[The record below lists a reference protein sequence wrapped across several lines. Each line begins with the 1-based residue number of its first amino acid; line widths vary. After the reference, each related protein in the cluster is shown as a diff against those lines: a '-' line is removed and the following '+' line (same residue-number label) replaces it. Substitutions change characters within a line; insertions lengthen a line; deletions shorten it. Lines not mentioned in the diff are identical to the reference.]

1 MTSLCKLNNL
11 LTEFYD
17 KMSSWELSVVRDTEY
32 SLAQIHTLEVLG
44 SFGAMRMKELASR
57 LSITTGTLTVQ
68 IEKLV
73 NAGLVERQTLEGD
86 RRSILVSLT
95 SNGRAVFEQ
104 HNTLHLNLT
113 RELTHNFSDAERQQL
128 VAALEMINSEF

>member
-1 MTSLCKLNNL
+1 MTSLSTLNNL
-11 LTEFYD
+11 ITEFYD

-44 SFGAMRMKELASR
+44 SFGAMRMKELAGR

-86 RRSILVSLT
+86 RRSIVVNLT
-95 SNGRAVFEQ
+95 ATGQTVFEQ
-104 HNTLHLNLT
+104 HNALHLNLT
-113 RELTHNFSDAERQQL
+113 RELTQHLSDAERTQL
-128 VAALEMINSEF
+128 AIALEMINREF